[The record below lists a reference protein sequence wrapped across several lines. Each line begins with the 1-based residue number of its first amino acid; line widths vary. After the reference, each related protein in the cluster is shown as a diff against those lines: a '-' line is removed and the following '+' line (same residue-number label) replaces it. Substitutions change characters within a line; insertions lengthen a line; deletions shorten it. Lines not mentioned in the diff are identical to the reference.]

1 MSDTPAE
8 MIRFDKVVKRFGDTV
23 VLDHLSFSVRPGEFV
38 ALIGPSG
45 SGKTTILRLLMTLEQ
60 VTEGR
65 VFVGG
70 QCLSHMD
77 RGGKQVPAD
86 EKHQRQVRHRIGMVF
101 QQFNLFPNMRVLQ
114 NITEAPIRSLGLP
127 RAEAESRARELLEL
141 VGLSDKVDAR
151 PYQLSGGQQQR
162 VAIARALAM

>member
-1 MSDTPAE
+1 

-65 VFVGG
+65 
-70 QCLSHMD
+70 
-77 RGGKQVPAD
+77 
-86 EKHQRQVRHRIGMVF
+86 
-101 QQFNLFPNMRVLQ
+101 
-114 NITEAPIRSLGLP
+114 
-127 RAEAESRARELLEL
+127 
-141 VGLSDKVDAR
+141 
-151 PYQLSGGQQQR
+151 
-162 VAIARALAM
+162 